1 MTSKPTAFCNASI
14 VNLGIYED
22 GSATS
27 QLKFEVHRSHIEEGE
42 WGPVTWVP
50 ETWVPTSQ
58 AQPCRAD
65 ARYFMLSTASLS
77 ALGYENRLE
86 QPVIRLWNDTHHLLV
101 SNEEERLRP
110 MWAQGAS
117 ALIQTG

>member
-14 VNLGIYED
+14 VSLGICED

-27 QLKFEVHRSHIEEGE
+27 QLKFKVHRSHIEEGE

-50 ETWVPTSQ
+50 TSQ
-58 AQPCRAD
+58 AQPSRAD

-77 ALGYENRLE
+77 ALGYENSLE
-86 QPVIRLWNDTHHLLV
+86 QPAIRLWNDTHHLLV
-101 SNEEERLRP
+101 SNEEERLGP
-110 MWAQGAS
+110 
-117 ALIQTG
+117 T